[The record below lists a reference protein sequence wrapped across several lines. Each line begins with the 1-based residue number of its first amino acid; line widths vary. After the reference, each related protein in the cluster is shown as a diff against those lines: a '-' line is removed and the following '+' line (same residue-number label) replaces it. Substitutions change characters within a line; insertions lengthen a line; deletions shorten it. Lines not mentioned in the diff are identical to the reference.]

1 LTKLDLHGFSMLKI
15 FPEILEPA
23 ETFVH
28 INLTRTAIK
37 ELPSSLEN
45 LVGLQILLLK
55 LCSELVSIPN
65 SIVNLN
71 HLSELDCSGCCSLED
86 IPNNIG
92 CLSSLR
98 KLSLKGSSIVNLPE
112 SIAHLSSL
120 ELLDLSDCKRLECI
134 PQLPPSMNQ
143 LFAYDCPSV
152 GRVMPNSR
160 LELPSNCKD
169 GIFKF
174 HFTNSTE
181 MDGRAHSNIAAEAWL
196 RITEVAY
203 WDVFFCFPVSAVPRW
218 FPYRCQG
225 CSVSVSSDSK
235 KWRSDNSLIGFA
247 LCVALGRVDVDDTIR
262 RSCSFRYT
270 LTFEY
275 DGCTHTLDNH
285 NNIGNNFYWKGP
297 DTLLVQDHTFIW
309 THHLNFASIDNML
322 FDADNFTIEISKHD
336 DFLYTKS
343 SVMVKEC
350 GIRPLFSTKKRDEN
364 VVIV

>member
-1 LTKLDLHGFSMLKI
+1 
-15 FPEILEPA
+15 
-23 ETFVH
+23 
-28 INLTRTAIK
+28 
-37 ELPSSLEN
+37 
-45 LVGLQILLLK
+45 
-55 LCSELVSIPN
+55 
-65 SIVNLN
+65 
-71 HLSELDCSGCCSLED
+71 
-86 IPNNIG
+86 
-92 CLSSLR
+92 
-98 KLSLKGSSIVNLPE
+98 
-112 SIAHLSSL
+112 
-120 ELLDLSDCKRLECI
+120 
-134 PQLPPSMNQ
+134 MNQ

-181 MDGRAHSNIAAEAWL
+181 LNGRAHSNIAAEAWL

-203 WDVFFCFPVSAVPRW
+203 WDVFFCFPGSAVPRW